1 MGKEIKMKH
10 LMEELLQEEKSL
22 NRFITA
28 ITKSLKDAPE
38 GRLRISHKK
47 KSVQYYYRHNRT
59 NTKKF
64 FESKTSEM
72 ELPYLKSI
80 TDNVESDHGIYIKKC
95 DAKLAYA
102 IAQRDYD
109 EALLKIVEE
118 RLKRVQSLLE
128 YCQNHELEQVYEKLN
143 PCRKEIVRSR
153 IMTDKEY
160 TDKWNSVQYEGKTFA
175 EGTAMIYADKGERV
189 RSKSEKIIADML
201 LKNGISYRYEA
212 PITLRGLGII
222 YPDFTVL
229 NVSKREEIYWEHLG
243 MMDNNEYCERALR
256 KIEVYQQNGI
266 LLGKNLIITYETSKY
281 PLETQ
286 MIDRNIKEYCLR

>member
-1 MGKEIKMKH
+1 MKR
-10 LMEELLQEEKSL
+10 LTEELLQEEKSL

-47 KSVQYYYRHNRT
+47 KSVQYYYRHNKT
-59 NTKKF
+59 NSKKY
-64 FESKTSEM
+64 FEGKINETEF
-72 ELPYLKSI
+72 PYLKSV
-80 TDNVESDHGIYIKKC
+80 TDNVESGIYIKKC
-95 DAKLAYA
+95 DKKLAYA

-143 PCRKEIVRSR
+143 PFRKEIVRSR

-160 TDKWNSVQYEGKTFA
+160 AEKWNSVIYEGKTFA
-175 EGTAMIYADKGERV
+175 DGTAVIYTDRGERV
-189 RSKSEKIIADML
+189 RSKSEKIIADTL
-201 LKNGISYRYEA
+201 LKKGISYRYEA

-229 NVSKREEIYWEHLG
+229 NVSKREEIFWEHLG

-256 KIEVYQQNGI
+256 KIESYQQNGI
-266 LLGKNLIITYETSKY
+266 FLGKNLIITYETSKY

-286 MIDRNIKEYCLR
+286 MIDRNIKEYCLK